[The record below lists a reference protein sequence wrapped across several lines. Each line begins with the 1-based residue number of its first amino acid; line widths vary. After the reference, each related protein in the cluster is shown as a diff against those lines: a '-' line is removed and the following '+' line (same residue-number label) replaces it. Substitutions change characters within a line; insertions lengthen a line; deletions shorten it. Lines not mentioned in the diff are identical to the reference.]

1 MTPVPTGP
9 IQSEPL
15 LTVGTITAI
24 VAAGLIFMKTL
35 GMDISDSQQEAIR
48 NLVAVLAPLVL
59 AGIARQLVF
68 SPASAQKVANTQYAA
83 GTPPTEAQPDVP
95 SPADVK

>member
-15 LTVGTITAI
+15 LTVGSLTAL

-35 GMDISDSQQEAIR
+35 GVPITDDQQEAVR
-48 NLVAVLAPLVL
+48 NLVAVLAPLIL

-68 SPASAQKVANTQYAA
+68 SPAGAQQVANTQYAA
-83 GTPPTEAQPDVP
+83 PPAPQPDVP
-95 SPADVK
+95 PPAAVN

>member
-15 LTVGTITAI
+15 LTVGVITAA
-24 VAAGLIFMKTL
+24 VSAALVFAKTMGLNITN
-35 GMDISDSQQEAIR
+35 DQQEAIR
-48 NLVAVLAPLVL
+48 NLVAVLAPLIL

-68 SPASAQKVANTQYAA
+68 SPAGAQKVANIQYQA
-83 GTPPTEAQPDVP
+83 GLPPTEAQPDVP

>member
-9 IQSEPL
+9 IKTEPL
-15 LTVGTITAI
+15 LTVGAITAA
-24 VAAGLIFMKTL
+24 VSAALVFAKSMGL
-35 GMDISDSQQEAIR
+35 DITDDQQEAIR

-68 SPASAQKVANTQYAA
+68 SPAGAQRQANKNYAA
-83 GTPPTEAQPDVP
+83 GVPPVEPQPELP
-95 SPADVK
+95 PPADA